1 MHRSSP
7 LRRVGKV
14 VLGLVI
20 VGWSIGPI
28 YWAIVVSLSKPADVQ
43 TLHPH
48 WIPHPVTWEF
58 YRQLF
63 GSGSVVGQQFRDA
76 IRNSAIEATGT
87 TAVTVLIATLAAYSF
102 VRWKVRASFAM
113 FVVIIATMSIPL
125 YAVLI
130 PLFEVATSSGQIDTY
145 QAVVLIL
152 AASNLPLAVWLL
164 RSHIATLP
172 REIEEAA
179 RIDGAS
185 TRVLLMRI
193 VVPLIAPALTAASVI
208 TFISSWAAF
217 LIPLTFAPTSKT
229 APVTVLV
236 TQFVTRYSDNYG
248 LQAATGV
255 VALLP
260 PALVVAWL
268 NRYLV
273 AGLLRGASK

>member
-1 MHRSSP
+1 MQRRSP
-7 LRRVGKV
+7 WRRVGKV
-14 VLGLVI
+14 VLGLFI

-28 YWAIVVSLSKPADVQ
+28 YWAVVVSLSKPADVQ

-48 WIPHPVTWEF
+48 WIPHPITFSF

-63 GSGSVVGQQFRDA
+63 SSGSGVGQEFLGA
-76 IRNSAIEATGT
+76 LRNSAIEASAT
-87 TAVTVLIATLAAYSF
+87 TALTVIVATLAAYSF
-102 VRWKVRASFAM
+102 VRWKVRGSFAL

-130 PLFEVATSSGQIDTY
+130 PLFEIATSSGQINTY
-145 QAVVLIL
+145 QVVVVIL

-179 RIDGAS
+179 RIDGAN
-185 TRVLLMRI
+185 TRVLLTRI
-193 VVPLIAPALTAASVI
+193 VIPLIAPALTAASVI
-208 TFISSWAAF
+208 TFITSWAAF
-217 LIPLTFAPTSKT
+217 LVPLTFAPTSKA
-229 APVTVLV
+229 APVTVLIP
-236 TQFVTRYSDNYG
+236 QFVTRYSDNYG